1 MPAIETSISEVTV
14 YVDRARVIRKGT
26 IHLAPGEQT
35 ITIER
40 LPTSL
45 MDDSVRAAGRGAGV
59 RILGV
64 EVARDYYTDT
74 PEEDQAALQ
83 KELQTL
89 QDRDAALADADSAE
103 ASRLEFLKNL
113 ANNSTSILPRGIAYG
128 KADLNSVVSFSKYI
142 SDEIAAAQTR
152 RRELAQQRRDLA
164 REIEV
169 VQSKLQPRYDSI
181 ERIRINVVVEATA
194 DTDLEL
200 EVTYSV
206 NGASWSPLY
215 DVRLVEEK
223 VSVGYLANVQQTTGE
238 DWPEVLLSLSTAR
251 PAISTTIPELDP
263 WFLDVYRPPMPKMA
277 RMAMAPTGGAADMAM
292 MPETAPMAAQTRSME
307 AYEPPP
313 PAEIATATVEASG
326 TAVTFRVARPVGIPS
341 DGSPHKTVITNL
353 DLGAKLD
360 YVTVPKIAEE
370 AYLRATISNTSPS
383 ILLPGP
389 ANIFHADEF
398 VGTTQL
404 ELVAPNEEF
413 DVQLGVDDRLKVE
426 RKLTE
431 RSTGKTFIGNTR
443 KSLFGYTISITN
455 NLPRPARVTVE
466 DQFPVSR
473 HEQIKTTLQS
483 IAPQPTEQTDMNLL
497 KWELEIPPGKKQEIG
512 FTFQV
517 EQPRDMQISG
527 IAT

>member
-1 MPAIETSISEVTV
+1 MTVIETEISEVTV
-14 YVDRARVIRKGT
+14 YVDRARVVRKGKA
-26 IHLAPGEQT
+26 HLTAGEQT
-35 ITIER
+35 ITLDR

-45 MDDSVRAAGRGAGV
+45 LDDSVRAAGRGANG

-64 EVARDYYTDT
+64 EVARDYYTET

-83 KELQTL
+83 KDLQKL
-89 QDRDAALADADSAE
+89 QDQDAALADDDNAA
-103 ASRLEFLKNL
+103 AARLDFLKNL
-113 ANNSTSILPRGIAYG
+113 ANSSTNILPRGIAYG
-128 KADLNSVVSFSKYI
+128 KADLDSVVSFSKYI
-142 SDEIAAAQTR
+142 TDET
-152 RRELAQQRRDLA
+152 ELAQAKRREIAQKRRDLA

-181 ERIRINVVVEATA
+181 QRIRINVVVEASA
-194 DTDLEL
+194 ETDLEL

-215 DVRLVEEK
+215 DVRLIEEK

-238 DWPEVLLSLSTAR
+238 DWPAVQLALSTAR
-251 PAISTTIPELDP
+251 PAVSTTIPELDP
-263 WFLDVYRPPMPKMA
+263 WYLDVYTPPMPVRA
-277 RMAMAPTGGAADMAM
+277 RAMAAPAGGAMDMAA
-292 MPETAPMAAQTRSME
+292 PAPMQAPTTKLAATE
-307 AYEPPP
+307 APPP
-313 PAEIATATVEASG
+313 PAEIATATIEATG
-326 TAVTFRVARPVGIPS
+326 TAVTFRVTRPVAIPS

-353 DLGAKLD
+353 DLDAKLD
-360 YVTVPKIAEE
+360 YVTVPKVAEE
-370 AYLRATISNTSPS
+370 AYLRAKITNSSAS

-389 ANIFHADEF
+389 ANIFHGDEF

-404 ELVAPNEEF
+404 EIVVPNEEF
-413 DVQLGVDDRLKVE
+413 EVQLGVDDRIKVE

-455 NLPRPARVTVE
+455 NLSWQAHVTVE

-473 HEQIKTTLQS
+473 HEQIKSTLQAVS
-483 IAPQPTEQTDMNLL
+483 PQPSEQADMNML
-497 KWELEIPPGKKQEIG
+497 KWEFDIDPGKKQDIS
-512 FTFQV
+512 FSFQV
-517 EQPRDMQISG
+517 EQPRDMQITG